1 MFKSDIN
8 YPKVSVIVP
17 FYNSSETIDET
28 LCSVEAQTY
37 PSVEIIVV
45 NDGSNEYHSNKLKQI
60 LSNRPHVQLVEQSN
74 KGLASARNLGARQ
87 ASGVYFCFLDSDD
100 VIKPQYLSGCAEV
113 LKDPKIKLVYTKAEF
128 FGAREGNWNLP
139 PYEGLKSILL
149 GNRIPAVVCIEAKIF
164 LNWVGLMSHCV
175 RMKIGTTGYV
185 CCRMRAMLC
194 VSKMCYSC
202 TENAQM
208 VLPSWIN
215 WSVSLVESKRIG
227 KKFMTNIVRCIFRT
241 I

>member
-60 LSNRPHVQLVEQSN
+60 LSNRLHVQLVEQPN
-74 KGLASARNLGARQ
+74 KGVASARNLGARQ

-100 VIKPQYLSGCAEV
+100 V
-113 LKDPKIKLVYTKAEF
+113 
-128 FGAREGNWNLP
+128 
-139 PYEGLKSILL
+139 
-149 GNRIPAVVCIEAKIF
+149 
-164 LNWVGLMSHCV
+164 
-175 RMKIGTTGYV
+175 
-185 CCRMRAMLC
+185 
-194 VSKMCYSC
+194 
-202 TENAQM
+202 
-208 VLPSWIN
+208 
-215 WSVSLVESKRIG
+215 
-227 KKFMTNIVRCIFRT
+227 
-241 I
+241 

>member
-8 YPKVSVIVP
+8 YPKVSVVVP

-60 LSNRPHVQLVEQSN
+60 LSNRPHVQFVEQSN
-74 KGLASARNLGARQ
+74 KGPASARNFGARQ
-87 ASGVYFCFLDSDD
+87 ASGVYFSFLDSDD
-100 VIKPQYLSGCAEV
+100 VIKPQYLAACAEV

-128 FGAREGNWNLP
+128 FGAREGDWSLP

-149 GNRIPAVVCIEAKIF
+149 GNRIPNAVALQRSKDFFELGGFDESFRTHEDWDYWIRLLQNEGDVVCIQDVLFMYRKR
-164 LNWVGLMSHCV
+164 SD
-175 RMKIGTTGYV
+175 GT
-185 CCRMRAMLC
+185 
-194 VSKMCYSC
+194 
-202 TENAQM
+202 
-208 VLPSWIN
+208 
-215 WSVSLVESKRIG
+215 SLIDQ
-227 KKFMTNIVRCIFRT
+227 
-241 I
+241 